1 MSRTYRKE
9 RLEEMLGRELSSILA
24 FEMNDP
30 RLTDITLNQIEVSSD
45 LQTARIYVSLLEED
59 GDEQSVRAA
68 LEHARGYLRSLIAA
82 RIQIRRVPDLVF
94 RVNRNVMEAQ
104 RIDSLLEKLPPV
116 SEEDENVPKGEALD

>member
-1 MSRTYRKE
+1 MSHTYRKE

-24 FEMNDP
+24 FELNDP

-59 GDEQSVRAA
+59 VDEKSVKEA
-68 LEHARGYLRSLIAA
+68 LDHARGYVRTLIAS

-94 RVNRNVMEAQ
+94 RVNRQVMEAQ
-104 RIDSLLEKLPPV
+104 RIDTILDKLPPV
-116 SEEDENVPKGEALD
+116 SAENESVPKGKDLD